1 MLAEAEAE
9 EVAPPDWARFVL
21 PRMFGEALTPAMV
34 ADLLPLAEQWRPD
47 LLIHENGDLSSPV
60 VGAVLGV
67 PSMTHAFGGAIPAA
81 ILADAGERVASV
93 WAAHGQE
100 LPPYAGCFTSPYLDI
115 CPASVQS
122 VPIDHIAAAQPL
134 SPVADTGT
142 APTSVPDYLLDD
154 GRPLVYLT
162 LGTVSNRSPVLPT
175 AVEALSGLPVRV
187 LVTVGPNADPAVL
200 GSQPVNVHVE
210 RWVNQPQVLKHC
222 SVVVSHA
229 GSGTFLG
236 ALALGVPQLCL
247 PQAADQF
254 RNAEGGGRSG
264 AALVLLPPEASMEA
278 IADAASRLLSEDRF
292 RVDAA
297 VVADE
302 IAAMPSPAE
311 VVEVLARKPG

>member
-1 MLAEAEAE
+1 MARSPPARRPPSGSTCWRASRSEGR
-9 EVAPPDWARFVL
+9 APESAPARTL
-21 PRMFGEALTPAMV
+21 GRATA
-34 ADLLPLAEQWRPD
+34 
-47 LLIHENGDLSSPV
+47 GDY
-60 VGAVLGV
+60 
-67 PSMTHAFGGAIPAA
+67 
-81 ILADAGERVASV
+81 
-93 WAAHGQE
+93 AAH
-100 LPPYAGCFTSPYLDI
+100 CS
-115 CPASVQS
+115 S
-122 VPIDHIAAAQPL
+122 
-134 SPVADTGT
+134 
-142 APTSVPDYLLDD
+142 
-154 GRPLVYLT
+154 RPL
-162 LGTVSNRSPVLPT
+162 R
-175 AVEALSGLPVRV
+175 R
-187 LVTVGPNADPAVL
+187 
-200 GSQPVNVHVE
+200 
-210 RWVNQPQVLKHC
+210 
-222 SVVVSHA
+222 SHA